1 MNRMPLHCEWGIL
14 VIKITITE
22 NKMMKFF
29 NAKIIVLFISCLSL
43 QALTATEIK
52 KSAKKE
58 KGYWNYEIIN
68 KTVLACQ
75 HS

>member
-1 MNRMPLHCEWGIL
+1 
-14 VIKITITE
+14 
-22 NKMMKFF
+22 
-29 NAKIIVLFISCLSL
+29 VLACQHISCLSL

-68 KTVLACQ
+68 KKVKANTTN
-75 HS
+75 HSAFHSEE